1 MKKVK
6 CINARRSFPELIE
19 GNVYEFEIETENY
32 YWITDDLG
40 YLKSRFEDVKVDS
53 IVESV
58 INQFK
63 QRSEVGINKYGVTL
77 DRTDLSTLEWI
88 EHAKQEAMDFVLYLE
103 KLKSQNYKQLIL
115 EWANER
121 NLLKP
126 ENQYKQF
133 WKLLEEVTE
142 LNKAIID
149 KDKDEQIDAIG
160 DCVVVLTILANQL
173 GLDIDECVKSAYN
186 VIKKRKG
193 KTVNGEFQKDGN

>member
-186 VIKKRKG
+186 VIKTRKG

>member
-19 GNVYEFEIETENY
+19 GNIYEFVRETQNH
-32 YWITDDLG
+32 YWSKDKAG
-40 YLKSRFEDVKVDS
+40 YLKERFEDVKVDP

-58 INQFK
+58 VNKFK
-63 QRSEVGINKYGVTL
+63 QRSEVGITKYGT
-77 DRTDLSTLEWI
+77 TLEENEKDDFL
-88 EHAKQEAMDFVLYLE
+88 EHTQLELMDAVNYIE

-149 KDKDEQIDAIG
+149 KNKDEQIDAIG

-193 KTVNGEFQKDGN
+193 KTVNGTFIKDGN

>member
-6 CINARRSFPELIE
+6 CINARKSFPELIE
-19 GNVYEFEIETENY
+19 GNIYEFVRETQNH
-32 YWITDDLG
+32 YWTKDKVG
-40 YLKSRFEDVKVDS
+40 YLKERFEDVKVDS

-58 INQFK
+58 VNKFK
-63 QRSEVGINKYGVTL
+63 QRSEVGITKYGTTL

-88 EHAKQEAMDFVLYLE
+88 EHATQEAMDFVLYLE

-149 KDKDEQIDAIG
+149 KNKDEQIDAIG

-186 VIKKRKG
+186 VIKTRKG
-193 KTVNGEFQKDGN
+193 KTVNGTFVKDGN